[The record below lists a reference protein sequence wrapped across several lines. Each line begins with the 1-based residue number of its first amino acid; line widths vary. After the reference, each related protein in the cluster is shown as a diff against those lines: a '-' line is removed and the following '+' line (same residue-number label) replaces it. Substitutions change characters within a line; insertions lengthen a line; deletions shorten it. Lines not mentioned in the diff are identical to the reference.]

1 MYIFIFFI
9 KNIKNIINILLINFR
24 LKRNSC
30 IFKFNNLN
38 LFLFLISVKFLKKM
52 EILKNNKIKVFL
64 KYYIDKPIFN
74 KVYYF
79 SYNNKNLIK
88 LNKNDFFIKK
98 FFKLNLFIVIYYKK
112 YFYSLMYFIINKLKF
127 GYYFCKFYN

>member
-1 MYIFIFFI
+1 M
-9 KNIKNIINILLINFR
+9 NFK

-30 IFKFNNLN
+30 ILKFSNLN
-38 LFLFLISVKFLKKM
+38 LFLFLVNLKFLRKI

-64 KYYIDKPIFN
+64 RYYIDKPIFT

-88 LNKNDFFIKK
+88 LNKNDFYIKNY
-98 FFKLNLFIVIYYKK
+98 FKLNLFIVIYYKK